1 MAMTFTLATAAREA
15 LSALLEAR
23 KVREQEEDD
32 ARTKAY
38 EEVGGVCSA
47 SWPGVAD
54 TRPRPPRPRARR

>member
-32 ARTKAY
+32 ARTRAY
-38 EEVGGVCSA
+38 EEVSGVCSA
-47 SWPGVAD
+47 SWRSAVDP
-54 TRPRPPRPRARR
+54 RPRPPRPRARR